1 MADARSEWA
10 GRRCAAARLYGGILT
25 AAVLMAVPASAQGR
39 LVGRDARVYG
49 GLGVGKGIG
58 AVVEGSSPVLDL
70 FTREAALGLT
80 LRFSDDDDTARLV
93 ASGSV
98 GVGIRLLRVASA
110 ARSRGI
116 PTGDLDVGVRVGPSF
131 SAALGRPSASQ
142 RGRAFAVFADP
153 FARATRRVRGREAFL
168 EIGGQAPLI
177 RAGLTTRIGR

>member
-1 MADARSEWA
+1 MMTRLILPLAVFL
-10 GRRCAAARLYGGILT
+10 AATSG
-25 AAVLMAVPASAQGR
+25 AAAQGR
-39 LVGRDARVYG
+39 LVGRDTRVYG

-80 LRFSDDDDTARLV
+80 LRFADDDNTARLV

-98 GVGIRLLRVASA
+98 GVGLRLLRVASV

-116 PTGDLDVGVRVGPSF
+116 PTGDLDIGLRVGPSF
-131 SAALGRPSASQ
+131 SAPLSTSSDAQ

-153 FARATRRVRGREAFL
+153 FVRATRRVRGREAFVEL
-168 EIGGQAPLI
+168 GGQAPLL
-177 RAGLTTRIGR
+177 RAGLSTRIGPDR

>member
-1 MADARSEWA
+1 MAT
-10 GRRCAAARLYGGILT
+10 RLIIVLVALLALAPG
-25 AAVLMAVPASAQGR
+25 AVAQSR

-80 LRFSDDDDTARLV
+80 LRFADDANTARLV

-98 GVGIRLLRVASA
+98 GVGIRLLRVASV

-116 PTGDLDVGVRVGPSF
+116 PTGDLDVGLRVGPSF
-131 SAALGRPSASQ
+131 SAPLGSSSDAQ
-142 RGRAFAVFADP
+142 RGRAFAIFAEP
-153 FARATRRVRGREAFL
+153 FVRATRRVRGREAFVEL
-168 EIGGQAPLI
+168 GGQAPLL
-177 RAGLTTRIGR
+177 RAGLSTRIGRVR